1 MSIPQY
7 HTIYNNDIQYNYM
20 LFNSVNAFNGFVDQE
35 AERLNYSNQ
44 NIWKLEVID
53 ADLRIQEGT
62 EWYGTPA
69 PNGVMDLEK
78 HTYFLG
84 MHLIKKLQPKI
95 QSQLAQYLE
104 YLNSNVMPKPKL
116 DYNDRNLGMF
126 SFDRA
131 AMGLFRL
138 NSVNIDS
145 PIDRTT
151 SQLKIELGRS
161 DVNTKVKKVFAFF
174 RDKNISL
181 PSMRLYIMAGAN
193 GNVQGNEML
202 YVGLAC
208 SELVSFLEQ
217 RGVAVEVNIL
227 IGTTFNKTV
236 NMGVVKVKRFEENLD
251 KNQLL
256 LMSSDPKYFR
266 YRGFKALIALS
277 NRFGL
282 TIPEGLGS
290 IQPRMGK
297 DFVPLMNK
305 QGFVF
310 EQSYSLATAAKEV
323 NRIIETYNQ
332 QIKDAKRA

>member
-1 MSIPQY
+1 MIVPQH
-7 HTIYNNDIQYNYM
+7 HTINNGGIQYNYM
-20 LFNSVNAFNGFVDQE
+20 LFDNVSAFNGFVDE
-35 AERLNYSNQ
+35 ETERLNYSNA
-44 NIWKLEVID
+44 NTWKLEIID
-53 ADLRIQEGT
+53 AELRIQEGT
-62 EWYGTPA
+62 EWYGTPS
-69 PNGVMDLEK
+69 PNGVVDLEN

-95 QSQLAQYLE
+95 QNQLAQYME

-116 DYNDRNLGMF
+116 DYNDRSLGMF

-131 AMGLFRL
+131 AMGLYKL
-138 NSVNIDS
+138 NNVNIGT
-145 PIDRTT
+145 PLDRTT
-151 SQLKIELGRS
+151 SQLKIELGRF

-193 GNVQGNEML
+193 GNIQGNEML

-208 SELVSFLEQ
+208 SELVAFLEQ
-217 RGVAVEVNIL
+217 RGVAVEVNVL
-227 IGTTFNKTV
+227 IGTSFQKTV
-236 NMGVVKVKRFEENLD
+236 NMGVVKVKRFQDNLD

-266 YRGFKALIALS
+266 YRGFKSLIALS

-297 DFVPLMNK
+297 DFVPLMNE

-310 EQSYSLATAAKEV
+310 EQSYSLESAAKEV

-332 QIKDAKRA
+332 KITDAKRA